1 MRKNE
6 ISKAKDNDLITE
18 YVSSYA
24 TLLLNYNLDKGTT
37 QAEKH
42 CKDLEA
48 ELLKRNI
55 LTEENIRTLNV

>member
-6 ISKAKDNDLITE
+6 IAKAKDNDLITE
-18 YVSSYA
+18 YVSTYS
-24 TLLLNYNLDKGTT
+24 TLLVNWNVGRGTI

-48 ELLKRNI
+48 ELLKRGI
-55 LTEENIRTLNV
+55 LTEENIRRLNA

>member
-6 ISKAKDNDLITE
+6 IPKAKDNDLIAE

-24 TLLLNYNLDKGTT
+24 TLLLNFNLSRGII

-48 ELLKRNI
+48 ELLKRGI
-55 LTEENIRTLNV
+55 LTEENIRSLNV